1 MKLNK
6 RLTNL
11 ALIGFT
17 WMPVAIS
24 MVVLTPNAI
33 AQSQEPVAPLLQ
45 EVLPQLRHNNPV
57 AHFTA
62 L

>member
-17 WMPVAIS
+17 SISVSIQMAILMPS
-24 MVVLTPNAI
+24 AI
-33 AQSQEPVAPLLQ
+33 AQSQEPVAPLVQ
-45 EVLPQLRHNNPV
+45 EVLPQLRQV
-57 AHFTA
+57 ST
-62 L
+62 